1 MAVSEPSVFAPPG
14 RPRAF
19 LFYGLRYHLLRN
31 SARALVQHS
40 VLRLLTFLAVSVLV
54 CGFVFAFSLE
64 GFHYLHQF
72 GLAALNSVIGTIFDF
87 LFLTLMVMLLFSTA
101 LILYSSLFVS
111 AEATFLL
118 HSPAPADR
126 VFAYKFQGAIA
137 FSSWAFFLLGA
148 PVLIAYGIIYEA
160 PWPFY
165 VLLPAFFLG
174 FVLLPGSL
182 GALVSLL
189 VVNLVPKQRKQVFIA
204 AILVLVLA
212 VGLFLYRTFRQAVR
226 PDLANRDALHQLL
239 GWFTFAQ
246 GPLVPSHWMTGGF
259 QAAARGRFSK
269 ASYYLAL
276 VWSNGLAMYLMA
288 AWTAKH
294 LYRHGYNR
302 VATGGTLRKRYG
314 GTWIDS
320 MAAGLLRFLDP
331 QLRLLIVK
339 DFRTFRRDPAQW
351 AQVLIFTGLL
361 GLYFSNIR
369 RMFLDDIGPLYQ
381 NGISLL
387 NLLATAL
394 LLCTYTGRFIYPMI
408 SLEGR
413 KFWILGLLPLRRERL
428 LWGKFAFAATGG
440 LLIAEFLVILSDL
453 MLGVYWIVLVLHV
466 LTIAVLAVGLS
477 GLSVGLSACLPNF
490 RESDP
495 SKIAVGFGDTL
506 NLVAGLLFL
515 GVTVALMAAPWHVYA
530 AIQAAQETA
539 VGLPPWWIFAG
550 VIPGLAGGALA
561 SWLPLRAGALALKR
575 MEF

>member
-1 MAVSEPSVFAPPG
+1 
-14 RPRAF
+14 
-19 LFYGLRYHLLRN
+19 LRYHLLRN
-31 SARALVQHS
+31 SARALAQHS
-40 VLRLLTFLAVSVLV
+40 VLRLLTFAAISVVV
-54 CGFVFAFSLE
+54 CGFVFGVSLE
-64 GFHYLHQF
+64 AFHYLHRF
-72 GLAALNSVIGTIFDF
+72 GLAAMNSVIGTIFDF

-101 LILYSSLFVS
+101 LILYSSLFAS
-111 AEATFLL
+111 AETTFLL
-118 HSPAPADR
+118 HTPAPADR
-126 VFAYKFQGAIA
+126 VFAYKYQGAIA

-148 PVLIAYGIIYEA
+148 PVLIAFGIIYDA

-165 VLLPAFFLG
+165 ALLPMFFLG

-182 GALVSLL
+182 GALASLL
-189 VVNLVPKQRKQVFIA
+189 VVNLVPKQRRQVLIA
-204 AILVLVLA
+204 AILILGATAGFFV
-212 VGLFLYRTFRQAVR
+212 YRAFRQAVR
-226 PDLANRDALHQLL
+226 PDLANRDALHQLM

-246 GPLVPSHWMTGGF
+246 GPLVPSHWMTAGF
-259 QAAARGRFSK
+259 QAAARGYFGK
-269 ASYYLAL
+269 AGYYLAL
-276 VWSNGLAMYLMA
+276 VWSNGLAMYLLA
-288 AWTAKH
+288 AWTSKH
-294 LYRHGYNR
+294 LYRRGYNR

-314 GTWIDS
+314 GAWLD
-320 MAAGLLRFLDP
+320 AVAGSVLRFFDP
-331 QLRLLIVK
+331 QMRLLIIK

-361 GLYFSNIR
+361 GLYFGNIR

-440 LLIAEFLVILSDL
+440 LLIAEFLVVLSDL
-453 MLGVYWIVLVLHV
+453 MLGVYWVVLVLHV
-466 LTIAVLAVGLS
+466 LTVAVLAVGLS

-495 SKIAVGFGDTL
+495 SKIAVGFGGTL

-530 AIQAAQETA
+530 AIQASQDLI
-539 VGLPPWWIFAG
+539 GPPPWWLFAG
-550 VIPGLAGGALA
+550 VLPGLAGGVLA
-561 SWLPLRAGALALKR
+561 AWLPLRAGARALKA